1 MVKSQPQETFEELK
15 SIGSKLHTD
24 PAILERAADLV
35 VAYLRA
41 EPEWNPPTPVMAASV
56 LYMSTVMWG
65 RPIAQ
70 KAAAEAIGVSASTV
84 NRSYKRMAKVLF
96 PYSGQCCQRK
106 GRDDERKRR
115 PINPARGRPG

>member
-1 MVKSQPQETFEELK
+1 MMKGRPRAPFEELR
-15 SIGSKLHTD
+15 SIGVKLNTD
-24 PAILERAADLV
+24 STILERAADLV
-35 VAYLRA
+35 VAYLCA
-41 EPEWNPPTPVMAASV
+41 EPEWTPPTSVMAASA

-106 GRDDERKRR
+106 GRDDEHKRR
-115 PINPARGRPG
+115 RSMRPEE